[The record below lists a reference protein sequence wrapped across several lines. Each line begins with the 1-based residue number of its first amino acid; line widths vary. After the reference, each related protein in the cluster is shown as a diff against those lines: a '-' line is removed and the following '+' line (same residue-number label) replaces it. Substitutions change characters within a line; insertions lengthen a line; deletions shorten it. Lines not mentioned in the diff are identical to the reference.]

1 MATFD
6 TTETFFNEEKKLV
19 GVFTTSKIVDS
30 ISIYRMRAYNTN
42 LSQYVFWNS
51 NSSPDITG
59 ILSGYSVANL
69 SRITVVSRIDNV

>member
-6 TTETFFNEEKKLV
+6 ITEKFFDEEKSLV
-19 GVFTTSKIVDS
+19 GVFSTSKIVDS

-51 NSSPDITG
+51 NSRPDTTG
-59 ILSGYSVANL
+59 ILSGYNIADL